1 MRTAFAC
8 REFTDEPVTDEDL
21 VGLLELARFAP
32 SGGNRQGWR
41 VVVVRDQATKDE
53 LVELS
58 LPALRL
64 YVVQRAAG
72 ENPWNT
78 IVPSAIDPASIDHR
92 DDSGVDWFR
101 VLARAP
107 VLLVVGVDLS
117 VVASADSQLDRI
129 GVISGGSI
137 YPFVQNLLLAARR
150 PRAGRRAD
158 HVPGRFGAGGSGAAR
173 VPARGGSGG
182 AGADRSPEAGHH
194 QTEPPARV
202 VVRPD
207 RALGRPAARLTASI
221 DRAASIGRRWR
232 SEPNALRRG
241 DGFPLQAPVSVSSAT
256 ECTGAD
262 SVPIRWAPRT
272 PATNVQ
278 M

>member
-32 SGGNRQGWR
+32 SGNRQGWR
-41 VVVVRDQATKDE
+41 VVVVDQATKDE

-101 VLARAP
+101 VL
-107 VLLVVGVDLS
+107 
-117 VVASADSQLDRI
+117 
-129 GVISGGSI
+129 
-137 YPFVQNLLLAARR
+137 
-150 PRAGRRAD
+150 
-158 HVPGRFGAGGSGAAR
+158 PGPGAAR
-173 VPARGGSGG
+173 GGRGPVGGGVGRFAARSHRRDQRWLHLPVR
-182 AGADRSPEAGHH
+182 A
-194 QTEPPARV
+194 EPPA
-202 VVRPD
+202 
-207 RALGRPAARLTASI
+207 GGAAA
-221 DRAASIGRRWR
+221 GW
-232 SEPNALRRG
+232 
-241 DGFPLQAPVSVSSAT
+241 
-256 ECTGAD
+256 
-262 SVPIRWAPRT
+262 PR
-272 PATNVQ
+272 
-278 M
+278 